1 MGELFGF
8 IWCATAGLFRSRAA
22 LQAEILA
29 LRHQLNILRRR
40 SPKRMVLGK
49 VDRLVFCGLYRL
61 SPAVLNALKILQPE
75 TLSVGIALASER
87 IGAGDHDGGAAGQR
101 PPRTFASSFSR

>member
-22 LQAEILA
+22 LQAEILV

-40 SPKRMVLGK
+40 SPKRVVLGK
-49 VDRLVFCGLYRL
+49 VDRLVFCRL
-61 SPAVLNALKILQPE
+61 
-75 TLSVGIALASER
+75 
-87 IGAGDHDGGAAGQR
+87 
-101 PPRTFASSFSR
+101 